1 MHDHALFSSIMTIY
15 CYVDGDYESQ
25 YTAGVGS
32 EAFTCTK
39 YGHSFFLSYEAYT
52 PAKTAYCR
60 EPCSD
65 HDDESDTSQIRVGVG
80 QGYRLPSE
88 EDAAAKTPEP
98 DAFKAFIN
106 KIREFLPWLK

>member
-1 MHDHALFSSIMTIY
+1 MTIY

-106 KIREFLPWLK
+106 KIREFLRWTN